1 MRRPALRSR
10 FLFTRNFLRH
20 PLRTGSLVPSS
31 RFLVKRMLARVDWQ
45 QARIVLELGPGL
57 GCFSREILRRM
68 RPDAVLIA
76 IEMNRT
82 FARALRNSIKDR
94 RLFVVEGSALHLDT
108 ILARFELGLSD
119 CIISGLPFANMDHTT
134 RESILRKCHQVLSWR
149 GQLVLFQ
156 YRSLLAPALAGIFR
170 SVELS
175 YEPLNIPPAH
185 VFCCTRE

>member
-1 MRRPALRSR
+1 
-10 FLFTRNFLRH
+10 
-20 PLRTGSLVPSS
+20 
-31 RFLVKRMLARVDWQ
+31 
-45 QARIVLELGPGL
+45 
-57 GCFSREILRRM
+57 
-68 RPDAVLIA
+68 
-76 IEMNRT
+76 MNRT